1 MEKSALM
8 LGLFRE
14 LDLPVLVADQVVSGE
29 EGEGIKV
36 SKLPRFLPRATG

>member
-1 MEKSALM
+1 MEKSTLM

-14 LDLPVLVADQVVSGE
+14 LDLPVLVADQVVRAE
-29 EGEGIKV
+29 EGEGIRV